1 MRIPMG
7 ARITV
12 WIKYMPKPNAITK
25 KAVSAVSS
33 AGPAGPATSDI
44 GATVKVP
51 KITAKNINIG

>member
-1 MRIPMG
+1 MG